1 MKTAFIALPLV
12 LGLTVALASSPA
24 VQGTQQLK
32 GGDGQLGKTYTLN
45 LGTPQALNFTLNKVN
60 YLAGRFIGDPGT
72 PDERDY
78 LQDSGKKL
86 VVLHFSVQN
95 PQKVKYR
102 LRFDSVNITGVDSNN
117 KEVTRARGSSIYDE
131 ISHKT
136 INVDLQPAQKMNV
149 IMLLSLDSRA
159 SLPKLMVEANKAT
172 KAVWRYNLAGKITP
186 VGDPFRDPSV
196 PDGSASLDQGI
207 PLNLN
212 YSVPAR
218 EVDFKVTSLSYSP
231 NDTLDLKVPAGG
243 KILLINLS
251 FRNPHF
257 RPFRL
262 GNAFPPVR
270 VKVFDQD
277 DIAGGQNGKL
287 YFASRDQQ
295 LEGELNTG
303 KEIGVRLAVALPG
316 GLTPKRLEFTDAL
329 KRTYN
334 IDMSEVK

>member
-1 MKTAFIALPLV
+1 MKKMLALPIA
-12 LGLTVALASSPA
+12 LGLTAALAATPA

-45 LGTPQALNFTLNKVN
+45 LGTPQALNFTLNKVD
-60 YLAGRFIGDPGT
+60 YLAGRFLIDPGT

-86 VVLHFSVQN
+86 VVLHFTVQN

-102 LRFDSVNITGVDSNN
+102 LRYDSVNIMGVDSNN
-117 KEVTRARGSSIYDE
+117 KEVTRARSSGLYDE
-131 ISHKT
+131 ISRKT
-136 INVDLQPAQKMNV
+136 INMDLQPAQKVNAV
-149 IMLLSLDSRA
+149 VLLALDSRA

-172 KAVWRYNLAGKITP
+172 KAVWRYNLAGKVTP

-196 PDGSASLDQGI
+196 ADGSASLDQGI
-207 PLNLN
+207 PLKLN
-212 YSVPAR
+212 YYVPTK
-218 EVDFKVTSLSYSP
+218 EVDFKVTGLQYSP

-277 DIAGGQNGKL
+277 DIAGGQSGKL
-287 YFASRDQQ
+287 HFASRDQQ
-295 LEGELNTG
+295 LEGELNSG
-303 KEIGVRLAVALPG
+303 KELGVRLAVALPG
-316 GLTPKRLEFTDAL
+316 SLMPKRLEFTDGL

-334 IDMSEVK
+334 IDLTEVK